1 MKPISFVFLAVI
13 AMTAVLP
20 AQEPAPGNPPAEADT
35 YIPGSLEVRP
45 FVPPAPVEPKRPLT
59 DAEATFV
66 LRDEKGETTTIQR
79 GQASMAP
86 DLPEPTPV
94 PENPPSLSP
103 RPLPQIVIISMG
115 GVVYDQRVSLV
126 KWQHPVTKAPY
137 EAVLGFDLSLLS
149 PIHRFIREGV
159 PHHTTLFFSQT
170 TSTGP
175 IAQRLAALGRPI
187 QVPEIA
193 PDAYRLTKGDPAD
206 PAGLAPL
213 IALRDLYLAEKPRL
227 QKLRTDL
234 AEHRADAQAWADAH
248 PPVAEPPVF
257 WFKPHRNSR
266 YLTEQDKA
274 DQQQAADQRAEQ
286 EGAEQP

>member
-1 MKPISFVFLAVI
+1 MKPISFVFLAVS
-13 AMTAVLP
+13 AMTALLH
-20 AQEPAPGNPPAEADT
+20 AEEPAPGNPPAEADT
-35 YIPGSLEVRP
+35 YIPGTLEVRP
-45 FVPPAPVEPKRPLT
+45 FVPPAPVEPKLPLT

-66 LRDEKGETTTIQR
+66 LRDEKGETTTLQR

-86 DLPEPTPV
+86 DLPEPPPV
-94 PENPPSLSP
+94 PDNPPILSWH
-103 RPLPQIVIISMG
+103 PLPKLVTISMG
-115 GVVYDQRVSLV
+115 GVIYDQRVSRV
-126 KWQHPVTKAPY
+126 HWQHPVTKAPY

-149 PIHRFIREGV
+149 PISRFIREGV
-159 PHHTTLFFSQT
+159 PHHATLLFSQT

-175 IAQRLAALGRPI
+175 IAQRLAARGRPI

-213 IALRDLYLAEKPRL
+213 IALRDLYLSEKPRL

-234 AEHRADAQAWADAH
+234 AERSADAQAWAEAH
-248 PPVAEPPVF
+248 PPVKEAPVF

-274 DQQQAADQRAEQ
+274 DQQRAADQRAEE
-286 EGAEQP
+286 EGGAQP